1 LFFAGALKLLALFV
15 SALWIGALFVS
26 ATLPAHAA
34 DKQFFWKVTSPGAGA
49 TTYLLGSVH
58 FGDESM
64 YPLAQVIRDAF
75 AASDALVVEI
85 NSLDLDPLS
94 AAALFAE
101 KGMYNMDGSKLQSE
115 IQTGTWQSLL
125 AAAERYGLTPELL
138 QLQRPWLVAL
148 SLSALEFKRAG
159 FSESLGVDQ
168 HFLRQAQGVK
178 PILELESL
186 SEQIGIFE
194 SFSSVEQEAFLIQTL
209 ADLERGATY
218 LRELLGAWQAGD
230 AQGLNSLINES
241 FQSSPFDQRVYQML
255 FVNRNLA
262 MTRKIED
269 MMSSG
274 QTHFVVVGAGHLVG
288 EQGIVQM
295 MRQKGYAV
303 EQL

>member
-75 AASDALVVEI
+75 AASDDLVVEI
-85 NSLDLDPLS
+85 NSLDLDPLD

-101 KGMYNMDGSKLQSE
+101 KGMYMDGGSLQSE
-115 IQTGTWQSLL
+115 IGTGTWQSLL
-125 AAAERYGLTPELL
+125 AVAERYGLTPELL

-159 FSESLGVDQ
+159 FSETLGIDQ
-168 HFLRQAQGVK
+168 HFLRQAQGAK

-186 SEQIGIFE
+186 SQQIAVFE
-194 SFSSVEQEAFLIQTL
+194 SFTSAEQEAFLIQTL
-209 ADLERGATY
+209 TDLEKGATY
-218 LRELLGAWQAGD
+218 LRGLIDAWQAGD
-230 AQGLNSLINES
+230 AQELNGLINES
-241 FQSSPFDQRVYQML
+241 FQSDPFGRRVYQML

-269 MMSSG
+269 MMG
-274 QTHFVVVGAGHLVG
+274 NGRTHFVVVGAGHLVG
-288 EQGIVQM
+288 EKGIVQM